1 MSPSN
6 AILAHAE
13 SRESVFNPFID
24 RLLRLN
30 RGDRLLWLSDVRAGI
45 DQFPAMAGIDRRI
58 FLRQAAINDA
68 INRIAFRGFT
78 RFPGPAKALA
88 RLVPIVGGRSALR
101 DIAPNRPI
109 VLALM
114 HFGPIHFVFTVLLR
128 MLTGRKLYALHA
140 GGETGEAAHRYL
152 AAIGCTPLVT
162 DEHALRV
169 VTRAMSE
176 DPHCAVVVSF
186 DYLGGRSRKSLPFLG
201 SSVPAARGV
210 AFVADRSDAVVVT
223 AWGEPSALGL
233 RVAIGDAFE
242 IDRALPKGV
251 RQDELMTRLFSQL
264 EERLRIVP
272 EQWTEWHSCSPRARD
287 SSKESVGKT

>member
-6 AILAHAE
+6 AILARAD

-24 RLLRLN
+24 RLLRLD
-30 RGDRLLWLSDVRAGI
+30 RGDRLIWLSDVRAGI
-45 DQFPAMAGIDRRI
+45 DQFPAMSGIDRRK
-58 FLRQAAINDA
+58 FLRRAAINDA
-68 INRIAFRGFT
+68 FNRLAFRGFT
-78 RFPGPAKALA
+78 RFPGPSKTLG
-88 RLVPIVGGRSALR
+88 RLVSIVGQRSAIR
-101 DIAPNRPI
+101 DVAPNRPI

-162 DEHALRV
+162 DEHALRT
-169 VTRAMSE
+169 VTRAMAE

-186 DYLGGRSRKSLPFLG
+186 DYLGGRSRRSLPFLG
-201 SSVPAARGV
+201 SSVLAARGV

-223 AWGEPSALGL
+223 AWGEPCALGL
-233 RVAIGDAFE
+233 RVAIGGAFE
-242 IDRALPKGV
+242 IDRSLPKEE
-251 RQDELMTRLFSQL
+251 RQDDLMRRLFSQL
-264 EERLRIVP
+264 EQRLRIVP
-272 EQWTEWHSCSPRARD
+272 EQWTEWRSCSPRARNLA
-287 SSKESVGKT
+287 G